1 MLAKNILC
9 GDALTLKD
17 ADGRPITFAEWSMVT
32 GDMVKRRDYRL
43 SELLEGGERQVSLF
57 GEDNEKIDWEYDE
70 ETKVYIPSAV
80 AEYAPVNW
88 WEVPD
93 AG

>member
-1 MLAKNILC
+1 M
-9 GDALTLKD
+9 
-17 ADGRPITFAEWSMVT
+17 
-32 GDMVKRRDYRL
+32 
-43 SELLEGGERQVSLF
+43 SLF

-70 ETKVYIPSAV
+70 ETKAYIPSAV